1 MWSKLQRSAVG
12 RPGWQAGLG
21 KARGQGRN
29 VLDAVEVVVLVASS
43 DGLHDGGVGVDL
55 QGDAVLLSLSEFAA
69 LIALD

>member
-21 KARGQGRN
+21 KARGQGWN